1 MKIKDNPH
9 KNILS
14 VDNFWQGFYAG
25 FAIILISG
33 FGDKIFFLNMIFVSI
48 NNFCYAFWVA
58 LAISEIMNLINISLG
73 ELLKQYI
80 SIPILEYVAIGVFTL
95 FGIWLIIKGMKM
107 PERRLIENYEEERKL
122 LLNNE
127 EKIDINENENE
138 NEKENEIKNADKNN
152 LRQVEVMEG
161 GDEIPHFQEIGVFD
175 SWWKYLI
182 TYFLA
187 SVGDRSQI
195 ASILITSKYHF
206 LPVFN
211 GTSVGVLSLV
221 LISMVLG
228 KFISRLLTNKQ
239 ISIIC
244 GILFLFYAIV
254 YFVDRKIARHF
265 KY

>member
-1 MKIKDNPH
+1 MTVKEDPH

-14 VDNFWQGFYAG
+14 VENYWQGFFAG
-25 FAIILISG
+25 FAIIAISG

-48 NNFCYAFWVA
+48 NSFCYAFWVA

-80 SIPILEYVAIGVFTL
+80 SIPILEYIAIGVFTF
-95 FGIWLIIKGMKM
+95 FGIWLIIKGIKM
-107 PERRLIENYEEERKL
+107 PERRLIQDYEEERKL

-127 EKIDINENENE
+127 EKLDINE
-138 NEKENEIKNADKNN
+138 NEKENEINNLDKNN
-152 LRQVEVMEG
+152 AREVEVMEAG
-161 GDEIPHFQEIGVFD
+161 EGEKNRNLQEIGVFD

-195 ASILITSKYHF
+195 ASILITSKYSF
-206 LPVFN
+206 IPIFN
-211 GTSVGVLSLV
+211 GTSIGVLSLV

-228 KFISRLLTNKQ
+228 KTISRLLTNKQ

-254 YFVDRKIARHF
+254 YFIDRKITRRF